1 MLEENRLSTNQLFSK
16 IYMWLCLGLLITFGV
31 GYFVQENVSLLSFIF
46 SNNLYFLII
55 IAEVILALVLSVRIH
70 KMSSRTAT
78 ILYLIYTALTGL
90 TFSSIFVVYELQSII
105 YIFLVTAVILF
116 VFGLIGY
123 KTNIDLSKF
132 GTILMIGLIAVILLS
147 IVSIFV
153 EGLNLGLTILSL
165 VIFIGYIAYDVQ
177 MIKKR
182 LYYSDNDDSLAIY
195 GAFQLYLD
203 FINVFIDLLRLF
215 GKER

>member
-1 MLEENRLSTNQLFSK
+1 
-16 IYMWLCLGLLITFGV
+16 MWLCLGLLITFGV

-46 SNNLYFLII
+46 SNNLYFFII

-70 KMSSRTAT
+70 KMSSKTAT
-78 ILYLIYTALTGL
+78 ALYLFYTALTGL

-105 YIFLVTAVILF
+105 YVFLVTALILF

-123 KTNIDLSKF
+123 KTNLDLSKL
-132 GTILMIGLIAVILLS
+132 GTILFIGLIAVILLS

-165 VIFIGYIAYDVQ
+165 IIFIGYIAYDVQ
-177 MIKKR
+177 MIKRR
-182 LYYSDNDDSLAIY
+182 LYYADNDDSLAIY

>member
-1 MLEENRLSTNQLFSK
+1 MIEENRLNTKQLFSK
-16 IYMWLCLGLLITFGV
+16 VYMWLCLGLLVTFGI

-78 ILYLIYTALTGL
+78 ILYLVYTALTGL

-105 YIFLVTAVILF
+105 YIFLVTAIVLF
-116 VFGLIGY
+116 VFALIGY
-123 KTNIDLSKF
+123 KTDIDLSKL
-132 GTILMIGLIAVILLS
+132 GTILFIGLIAVILLS
-147 IVSIFV
+147 IISIFV

-203 FINVFIDLLRLF
+203 YINVFLDLLRLF

>member
-1 MLEENRLSTNQLFSK
+1 MLEENRLNTQQLFSK

-46 SNNLYFLII
+46 SNNLYFFII

-70 KMSSRTAT
+70 KMSSKTAT
-78 ILYLIYTALTGL
+78 ALYLFYTALTGL

-105 YIFLVTAVILF
+105 YVFLVTALILF

-123 KTNIDLSKF
+123 KTNLDLSKL
-132 GTILMIGLIAVILLS
+132 GTILFIGLIAVILLS

-165 VIFIGYIAYDVQ
+165 IIFIGYIAYDVQ
-177 MIKKR
+177 MIKRR
-182 LYYSDNDDSLAIY
+182 LYYADNDDSLAIY

>member
-46 SNNLYFLII
+46 FYFLYFLII